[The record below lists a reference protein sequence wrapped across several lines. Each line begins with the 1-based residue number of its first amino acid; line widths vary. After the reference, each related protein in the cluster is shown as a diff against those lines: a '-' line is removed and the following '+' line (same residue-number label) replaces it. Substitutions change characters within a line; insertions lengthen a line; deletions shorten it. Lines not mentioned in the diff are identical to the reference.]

1 MTAKSIFQS
10 NKPKEEIY
18 PTKQLKTTKTL
29 CLQSNKTDE
38 GLSSMKENE
47 LKINRPENGATKREV
62 KLKNLN

>member
-29 CLQSNKTDE
+29 CL
-38 GLSSMKENE
+38 
-47 LKINRPENGATKREV
+47 
-62 KLKNLN
+62 